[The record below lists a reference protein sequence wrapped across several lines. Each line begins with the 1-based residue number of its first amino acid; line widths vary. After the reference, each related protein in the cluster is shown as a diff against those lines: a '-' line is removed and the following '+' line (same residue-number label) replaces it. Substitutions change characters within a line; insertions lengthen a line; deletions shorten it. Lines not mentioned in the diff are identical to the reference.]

1 MNSFGKKV
9 IVITG
14 GSAGIGA
21 ELARQ
26 LAPERPRLVLAAR
39 GMDALQAV
47 VMQCEEAGAE
57 AHAIRC
63 DVRLEADCK
72 ALAISTV
79 TRFGGIDVLVNG
91 AGVAGH
97 GRLEEVSDFG
107 WYEEMM
113 RVNYMGT
120 VWCTRYALAELKKS
134 KGLVVGIPGMTAKV
148 GVPEHTAL
156 TASKCAQ
163 AGFLEALRTEL
174 VGTGV
179 DVTAAFPALVA
190 TEIRKH
196 AFGPDGKLTSVSLLD
211 ESRVM
216 PVAEC
221 ARQIIDGMRARKR
234 ELLMTP
240 RAKLVPWLK
249 LFAPEIVQK
258 MAQAAVKTV

>member
-1 MNSFGKKV
+1 MSFANKV

-39 GMDALQAV
+39 RMDALQAV
-47 VMQCEEAGAE
+47 AAQCVAAGAE
-57 AHAIRC
+57 AHAVRC
-63 DVRLEADCK
+63 DVRVEADCK
-72 ALAISTV
+72 AMAISAV
-79 TRFGGIDVLVNG
+79 TRFGGIDVLVND

-97 GRLEEVSDFG
+97 GRLEDVSAFG

-134 KGLVVGIPGMTAKV
+134 KGLIVGIPGMTAKV
-148 GVPEHTAL
+148 GAPEHTAL

-190 TEIRKH
+190 TDIRKH
-196 AFGPDGKLTSVSLLD
+196 AFGPDGQLASVSLLD
-211 ESRVM
+211 ESRAM

-221 ARQIIDGMRARKR
+221 VRQIVAGMRVRKR

-249 LFAPEIVQK
+249 LLAPEIVQK
-258 MAQAAVKTV
+258 MARAAVKTA

>member
-1 MNSFGKKV
+1 MSFANKV

-39 GMDALQAV
+39 RTDALQGVAA
-47 VMQCEEAGAE
+47 QCVAAGAQ
-57 AHAIRC
+57 AHAVRC
-63 DVRLEADCK
+63 DVRVEADCK
-72 ALAISTV
+72 AMAISAV
-79 TRFGGIDVLVNG
+79 TRFGGIDILVND
-91 AGVAGH
+91 AGLAGH
-97 GRLEEVSDFG
+97 GHLEDVSDFG

-120 VWCTRYALAELKKS
+120 VWCTRYSLAELKKS
-134 KGLVVGIPGMTAKV
+134 KGLIVGIPGITAKV

-190 TEIRKH
+190 TDIRKH

-216 PVAEC
+216 PVAGC
-221 ARQIIDGMRARKR
+221 ARQIIAGMRTRKR

-240 RAKLVPWLK
+240 RARLVPWLK
-249 LFAPEIVQK
+249 LLAPEIVQN